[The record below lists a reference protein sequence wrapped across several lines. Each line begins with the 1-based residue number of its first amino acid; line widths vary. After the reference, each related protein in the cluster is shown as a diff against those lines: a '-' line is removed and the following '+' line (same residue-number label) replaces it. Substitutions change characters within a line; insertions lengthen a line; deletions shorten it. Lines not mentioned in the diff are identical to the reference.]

1 MKRGML
7 VVRLVVQ
14 LLVRIKTIQ
23 TAGYRAAGPLVVRLV
38 HKTGQWVV
46 RWSGFFRTGPVDQ
59 PGKLPFFE
67 CRGGPPGPGTC
78 FRLQKRVD
86 SGRHAVLD
94 LPPVTT
100 GQVVEIEQALAP
112 ILRRV
117 T

>member
-1 MKRGML
+1 ML
-7 VVRLVVQ
+7 LVRWVVRL
-14 LLVRIKTIQ
+14 LVRVEAIQ
-23 TAGYRAAGPLVVRLV
+23 TAGYRAAGSLVVRLV

-46 RWSGFFRTGPVDQ
+46 RWFGFFRTEPANQ

-67 CRGGPPGPGTC
+67 CRGGSPEPGTC
-78 FRLQKRVD
+78 FRLQKRAD
-86 SGRHAVLD
+86 SGQHAVLD

-117 T
+117 A